1 MQSSTATA
9 APLHDPQDPATGAGA
24 EATTQRPAPLAIVT
38 TVIGHDQITST
49 AQLVMGGYVQTVQ
62 RTWQRTGRG
71 SWRSTDPDFIAAEKR
86 LGIELAEYMALLDF
100 PSRVADMLPRHP
112 APVLG
117 EAFRSALAA
126 VQEVCRG

>member
-1 MQSSTATA
+1 MQQNVETAT
-9 APLHDPQDPATGAGA
+9 PMHSPQDPATGAGA

-49 AQLVMGGYVQTVQ
+49 AQLVMGGFVQTVQ
-62 RTWQRTGRG
+62 RTWHRCGRG
-71 SWRSTDPDFIAAEKR
+71 SWRSTDPDFIAAENR

-117 EAFRSALAA
+117 EAFRAAMAA
-126 VQEVCRG
+126 VREGCRG